1 MHKASYNVQETASI
15 NIGLLT
21 LGKCIHAFR
30 DRAPTPFRECKL
42 TKLLAEYFG
51 EDFKIFMI
59 AHINRTGEMFHE
71 NLNVLDYASIGTRVK
86 HMNNFVNQSIAKSQK
101 KKNKSKSILKH
112 KSILESEAQEG
123 RKDEKKNVK
132 I

>member
-1 MHKASYNVQETASI
+1 
-15 NIGLLT
+15 
-21 LGKCIHAFR
+21 
-30 DRAPTPFRECKL
+30 
-42 TKLLAEYFG
+42 
-51 EDFKIFMI
+51 MI

-132 I
+132 IEE